1 MTNPAA
7 GHNSDGR
14 LKSFVERIERVET
27 EMRERSEDR
36 KEIYSE
42 AKGTGLDV
50 KILRRAV
57 AIRRQDSQKRAEEE
71 AILEAY
77 LAELGMV

>member
-1 MTNPAA
+1 MTEGV

-14 LKSFVERIERVET
+14 LRAFVERIERVEQD
-27 EMRERSEDR
+27 MRDRAEDR

-50 KILRRAV
+50 KILRRTI
-57 AIRRQDSQKRAEEE
+57 AIRKQDAKKRAEEE

-77 LAELGMV
+77 LAELGMA